1 MHKHHRPDDHHPEDR
16 EAPARLRKRNIE
28 AAGLTAADVLPSD
41 LSVSEDVCNA
51 ILGADI
57 DAPDVEVVVDRGVVT
72 LTGVVTDATTRHH
85 LEQLCFDV
93 AGVQAIDSQ
102 IRVEPAPGAVASS
115 PSSLP
120 NSHPLHRST
129 GGSR

>member
-1 MHKHHRPDDHHPEDR
+1 MQNHRPDDHGSDDR
-16 EAPARLRKRNIE
+16 ETPARLRKRNVE
-28 AAGLTAADVLPSD
+28 AAGLSAADVLPSD

-57 DAPDVEVVVDRGVVT
+57 DAPDVELVVDRGVVT

-102 IRVEPAPGAVASS
+102 IRVEPAPAVVDASS
-115 PSSLP
+115 PSSP
-120 NSHPLHRST
+120 TSHALHRPT